1 MHLFTSN
8 GAPGELLRVLA
19 WVTVLSLAPLVHILA
34 AGFEVRPVLVETTDG
49 LGSLTVSNPG
59 ETRLYVQGTLRAWSY
74 DAQGVEQLK
83 DVSNVIV
90 SPPATWIEP
99 ESEYRFRLSV
109 PKAEPGE
116 ELSFRLLL
124 SEVPTRDALTSGV
137 VLITVTQSIPVFS
150 QDNSVKPPRLSA
162 TVNGT
167 TLLIRNSGG
176 RHVRIAQL
184 MQDGQVLKSGLVGYA
199 LSRSVLQIQLDT
211 PLHPGRIQFSS
222 ELGQQSIVVAGQ
234 GNDG

>member
-1 MHLFTSN
+1 MHLFTSDD
-8 GAPGELLRVLA
+8 APGEMLRRLA
-19 WVTVLSLAPLVHILA
+19 WVTVLSLAPFAHVLA
-34 AGFEVRPVLVETTDG
+34 AGFEVRPVLVETADG
-49 LGSLTVSNPG
+49 LGSLTVNNPG
-59 ETRLYVQGTLRAWSY
+59 ETRIYIQGTLRAWAYS
-74 DAQGVEQLK
+74 DDGVEELK
-83 DVSNVIV
+83 DASNVIV

-150 QDNSVKPPRLSA
+150 QGESVPAPRLSA
-162 TVNGT
+162 RINGT
-167 TLLIRNSGG
+167 ALLIRNTGG

-184 MQDGQVLKSGLVGYA
+184 MQDDQLVKSGLVGYA
-199 LSRSVLQIQLDT
+199 LGGSVLAVQLDA
-211 PLHPGRIQFSS
+211 PIQPGRIQFTS
-222 ELGQQSIVVAGQ
+222 ELGPQSMAVTRQAK
-234 GNDG
+234 DE